1 MDSQTRSVSTPSR
14 VLAARDTNWMD
25 AASWIPAYEK
35 FEHRRAKFRC
45 ASQLC
50 QSAADRVSF
59 AEQLRRFFRGLV
71 HGTLDQCRCSRGS
84 QADQAMQ
91 AIKASV
97 AECFVAS
104 LRLDA
109 VTMKL
114 EHDDSLFSE

>member
-1 MDSQTRSVSTPSR
+1 MRSLSADEQIFAAPRSYVSR
-14 VLAARDTNWMD
+14 
-25 AASWIPAYEK
+25 
-35 FEHRRAKFRC
+35 
-45 ASQLC
+45 QLI
-50 QSAADRVSF
+50 ALSF

-97 AECFVAS
+97 TECFVAS
-104 LRLDA
+104 LQLDA

-114 EHDDSLFSE
+114 EHDDSLLSE

>member
-1 MDSQTRSVSTPSR
+1 MRSLSADEQNFAAPRSYVSR
-14 VLAARDTNWMD
+14 
-25 AASWIPAYEK
+25 
-35 FEHRRAKFRC
+35 
-45 ASQLC
+45 QLI
-50 QSAADRVSF
+50 ALSF
-59 AEQLRRFFRGLV
+59 AEQLRRFFSGLV